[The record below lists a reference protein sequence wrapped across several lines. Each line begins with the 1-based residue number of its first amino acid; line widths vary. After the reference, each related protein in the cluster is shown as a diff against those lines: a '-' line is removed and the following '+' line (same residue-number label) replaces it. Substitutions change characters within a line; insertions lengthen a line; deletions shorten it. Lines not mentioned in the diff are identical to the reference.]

1 MNTSN
6 DKGFTGS
13 IPQIY
18 ERYLVPML
26 FEPFAQDLASRAAS
40 ADPSRVLEVAAGTG
54 VVTRAMADALPEHVE
69 IVATDLNQAMLD
81 CAAKLRMHRPVT
93 WQQAD
98 AQQLPFDDASFDLIV
113 CQFGV
118 MFFPDKPRALAEAKR
133 VLRPGGT
140 LLFNVWD
147 RIEDNEFADTVA
159 AALGKL
165 YAADPPRFLQRVP
178 YGYCDADA
186 IARDLAE
193 GGFEARPLIDTLAKR
208 SRAGSAQE
216 PAVAFCQGT
225 PMRAEIEARSGG
237 NLDEATAACA
247 AALAARFGDSAID
260 GKLQAHVVAVQR

>member
-1 MNTSN
+1 M
-6 DKGFTGS
+6 
-13 IPQIY
+13 
-18 ERYLVPML
+18 R
-26 FEPFAQDLASRAAS
+26 
-40 ADPSRVLEVAAGTG
+40 
-54 VVTRAMADALPEHVE
+54 
-69 IVATDLNQAMLD
+69 
-81 CAAKLRMHRPVT
+81 RPVT